1 MKSFDLDSLD
11 TTAASSK
18 GATLFLVHPTTREP
32 LMTPATDDAPA
43 RPVSITLMGL
53 ESEKAE
59 AFQREVQRKRLKRG
73 ASKKPIT
80 PEQLEAEAINLLAEV
95 TLAWDGIGKGGE
107 DLECTPANVKMIY
120 KDRKWVRDQVDEFVG
135 DLSNFLGN

>member
-11 TTAASSK
+11 TTAASGK
-18 GATLFLVHPTTREP
+18 GATLHLVHPTSREP
-32 LMTPATDDAPA
+32 LMTPASEESPA
-43 RPVSITLMGL
+43 RAVSITLMGL

-59 AFQREVQRKRLKRG
+59 AFQREIQRKRLKRG

-80 PEQLEAEAINLLAEV
+80 PEQLEAEAINLLAEL
-95 TLAWDGIGKGGE
+95 TLGWDGIGKSGA
-107 DLECTPANVKMIY
+107 DLECTPANVRMVY
-120 KDRKWVRDQVDEFVG
+120 KERKWIRDQVDEFVG